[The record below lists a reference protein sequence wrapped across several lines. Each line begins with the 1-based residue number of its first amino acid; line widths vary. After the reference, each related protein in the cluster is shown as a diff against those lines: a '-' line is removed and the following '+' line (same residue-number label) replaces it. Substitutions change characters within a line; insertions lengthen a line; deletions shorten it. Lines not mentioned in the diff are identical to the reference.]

1 MIKRTLIL
9 VFFFTATQSLL
20 ANSNSFFLNKEINN
34 SASLILAKA
43 DSMVLDNP
51 YMTVMQNMA
60 VCTAA
65 HTVNFGT
72 RVIAALGALTV
83 KTSKG
88 IITLQRGQVAVFL
101 ENETYQLPE
110 GLYFEIA
117 FKKNHPALSVPEQW
131 VEPLKNTT
139 VYEDDQFRIF
149 EERLLPKDVRELHSH
164 AQRLVVRLNKVQLTD
179 PRFSKEVKEG
189 TGIQVPNTVKFAEP
203 IVHAVKNLSDIPLFN
218 IVIEFKVPHTTN

>member
-1 MIKRTLIL
+1 MM
-9 VFFFTATQSLL
+9 VFFITTQSLL
-20 ANSNSFFLNKEINN
+20 ANSNSFFLNKECNN
-34 SASLILAKA
+34 SAPIISSAS

-51 YMTVMQNMA
+51 YMSVRQNMA
-60 VCTAA
+60 ICTAA
-65 HTVNFGT
+65 HTVNYGT

-83 KTSKG
+83 KSSKG
-88 IITLQRGQVAVFL
+88 IIALQRGQVAVFL

-117 FKKNHPALSVPEQW
+117 FKKNHPALAVPEQW

-139 VYEDDQFRIF
+139 VYEDEQFRIF

>member
-1 MIKRTLIL
+1 M
-9 VFFFTATQSLL
+9 FFFTACQSLL
-20 ANSNSFFLNKEINN
+20 ASTNRVFLNNDIARSKHIIS
-34 SASLILAKA
+34 SAS

-65 HTVNFGT
+65 HTVNYGT
-72 RVIAALGALTV
+72 RVIASLGALTV
-83 KTSKG
+83 KSSKG

-117 FKKNHPALSVPEQW
+117 FKKNHPALAVPEQW